1 MVTFRQDHTH
11 NSCKRVFE
19 IIDPYQNKAF
29 YLSVF
34 WISVRLRL
42 KEDVKMLEEVK

>member
-1 MVTFRQDHTH
+1 MVTFRQNHMY
-11 NSCKRVFE
+11 NSCKRGFE
-19 IIDPYQNKAF
+19 ITDLYQNAF

-42 KEDVKMLEEVK
+42 KEDVNMMEEVK